1 MAGRRFAGIRRVV
14 PIAIALGLAVAGPL
28 SAQTSSPGYEE
39 LVSLFVDWRAFQRP
53 VRVDGVPDYTAE
65 AMAAQHAGLAEY
77 RRRLAAID
85 PGRWRIPE
93 KVDYEL
99 VRAEMNGL
107 DFDHRVLRPWARNP
121 AFYVM
126 VFPSPTDIPAR
137 EGPHVDGA
145 IELWSYE
152 LPLAPD
158 RSAELAGRL
167 GTIPPLRIS

>member
-99 VRAEMNGL
+99 VRA
-107 DFDHRVLRPWARNP
+107 
-121 AFYVM
+121 AFTEDEQVKLTLM
-126 VFPSPTDIPAR
+126 VATINAWNRLGVGFR
-137 EGPHVDGA
+137 
-145 IELWSYE
+145 
-152 LPLAPD
+152 LAPPATES
-158 RSAELAGRL
+158 RAA
-167 GTIPPLRIS
+167 